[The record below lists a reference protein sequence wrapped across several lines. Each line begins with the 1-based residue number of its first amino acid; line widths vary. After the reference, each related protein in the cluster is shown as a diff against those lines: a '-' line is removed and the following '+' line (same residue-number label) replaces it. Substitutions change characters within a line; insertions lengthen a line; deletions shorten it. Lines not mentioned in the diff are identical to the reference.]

1 MKRLLFVSIG
11 TFLITVTS
19 FGQAQKIVAY
29 KITAIVGDKIILH
42 SDIENAKA
50 DIVRQVGTVPENA
63 DCSILE
69 QALVSKVLMLQAM
82 KDSLPVT
89 EEEIESEL
97 DNRIRYYVSQFGSQ
111 SELERVAGKTVYQLK
126 DDSRES
132 VRERKLAEAMQKKI
146 VDVIN
151 VTPT

>member
-1 MKRLLFVSIG
+1 MLAAISYA
-11 TFLITVTS
+11 
-19 FGQAQKIVAY
+19 QPQKIVAD

-42 SDIENAKA
+42 SDIENAKV
-50 DIVRQVGTVPENA
+50 DIVRQGGTVPENA

-97 DNRIRYYVSQFGSQ
+97 DNRIRYYISQFGSQ

-132 VRERKLAEAMQKKI
+132 VRER
-146 VDVIN
+146 N
-151 VTPT
+151 NT